1 MASSQNETIMTKD
14 SFFDNDFGPVTD
26 ESVLEVGGRI
36 VSSPSELMIETAFKD
51 ELVNQSHLIETI
63 HQVDL
68 SHTVLMIESGI
79 IPKKQGQ
86 SLIKALIQLNE
97 SQGTFKPDPKRGD
110 LYTNREAWL
119 KKATA
124 SAGWL
129 GCGRAR
135 REVITT
141 AFLIKVRKQ
150 LLILSQAQLMTLN
163 TVIKSSEHYMQAVM
177 PDYTYLQSAQP
188 TTFGHFLLSLAS
200 GLLRDMDRIELAYE
214 HIDQC
219 PAGCGS
225 TNGTTIP
232 QDRFKLAELMGFSQ
246 VNPHCRDAMWTAD
259 VINFTGS
266 ILSSVM
272 INISRLVED
281 LIILHSQEFGLIKL
295 SDRHCRASKIMP
307 NKKNPYALTYLRGL
321 ANNMIGN
328 TVSLMAL
335 SRTPSGQPDN
345 RLTVYGLLPESLD
358 KVTQGI
364 LFFNEIM
371 SEMTFQT
378 NQGRKLAKQSQIYAT
393 DLAEWLTQEYG
404 VRYRE
409 AHLLVAKLI
418 QDQSG
423 HLDKLSVKQI
433 QQKASE
439 LNLKISEIRQSEL
452 DQIFN
457 SNHSISQKNSFGSC
471 GSDSMNCRIKT
482 VKKEIVL
489 WENWIQGK
497 QEKIEKSHLRLDE
510 KVQSILR

>member
-1 MASSQNETIMTKD
+1 
-14 SFFDNDFGPVTD
+14 
-26 ESVLEVGGRI
+26 
-36 VSSPSELMIETAFKD
+36 
-51 ELVNQSHLIETI
+51 
-63 HQVDL
+63 
-68 SHTVLMIESGI
+68 
-79 IPKKQGQ
+79 
-86 SLIKALIQLNE
+86 
-97 SQGTFKPDPKRGD
+97 
-110 LYTNREAWL
+110 
-119 KKATA
+119 
-124 SAGWL
+124 
-129 GCGRAR
+129 
-135 REVITT
+135 
-141 AFLIKVRKQ
+141 
-150 LLILSQAQLMTLN
+150 
-163 TVIKSSEHYMQAVM
+163 
-177 PDYTYLQSAQP
+177 
-188 TTFGHFLLSLAS
+188 
-200 GLLRDMDRIELAYE
+200 
-214 HIDQC
+214 
-219 PAGCGS
+219 
-225 TNGTTIP
+225 
-232 QDRFKLAELMGFSQ
+232 
-246 VNPHCRDAMWTAD
+246 
-259 VINFTGS
+259 
-266 ILSSVM
+266 M

-404 VRYRE
+404 VQYRE

-439 LNLKISEIRQSEL
+439 LNLKIS
-452 DQIFN
+452 
-457 SNHSISQKNSFGSC
+457 
-471 GSDSMNCRIKT
+471 
-482 VKKEIVL
+482 
-489 WENWIQGK
+489 
-497 QEKIEKSHLRLDE
+497 
-510 KVQSILR
+510 